1 MKLDPN
7 DNRRALVRGL
17 ILTAAI
23 GAVLAVAACNTV
35 SGVGKDLQESSE
47 NVKDAIEN

>member
-1 MKLDPN
+1 MTDSKKNTIVRVL
-7 DNRRALVRGL
+7 LV
-17 ILTAAI
+17 TAAA
-23 GAVLAVAACNTV
+23 GVCLFLAACNTV